1 MILPNL
7 VLASLTKT
15 SAEFA
20 GLEACDSELAGA

>member
-1 MILPNL
+1 MIRPNL